1 MEKIQFNHEVSIS
14 RIVQGFWRL
23 HQWNL
28 DAKQLVDF
36 MHQCVDLGVTSF
48 DTAEVYGNYN
58 SEALLGEAL
67 RIDPSLR
74 SKIEIITKTG
84 INKPHPDRPYRN
96 KYFDTSYD
104 KIIQSCN
111 ESLQKL
117 NTSYIDV
124 YLIHR
129 EDPLIDHA
137 EVARAFN
144 DLKQA
149 GKIKAFGVSNFD
161 PFKFE
166 ALHEHTSKQLVT
178 NQIEISPLQFE
189 HFNSGMLDL
198 LQKHRIHPMIWSPLA
213 GGAIFNSDTHEA
225 CALRKVL
232 KPMADKYQ
240 CEVDTL
246 VYAWLLHHP
255 VKAAV
260 ISGSQKIERLQNCVN
275 ALQINLERE
284 DWFEIYL
291 ASGQQVLR

>member
-1 MEKIQFNHEVSIS
+1 MEKIQFNEEVSIS

-23 HQWNL
+23 HQWHL
-28 DAKQLVDF
+28 DATQLLAF
-36 MHQCVDLGVTSF
+36 IHECVELGVTSF

-58 SEALLGEAL
+58 SEALLGAAL
-67 RIDPSLR
+67 ALEPSLR
-74 SKIEIITKTG
+74 SKIQIITKTG
-84 INKPHPDRPYRN
+84 INKPHPDKPYRN
-96 KYFDTSYD
+96 KYFDTTYA

-149 GKIKAFGVSNFD
+149 GKIKAYGVSNFD
-161 PFKFE
+161 PLKFE
-166 ALHEHTSKQLVT
+166 ALYEHSAHQLVT
-178 NQIEISPLQFE
+178 NQIEVSPLEFE

-198 LQKHRIHPMIWSPLA
+198 LQKHRIHPMLWSPLA

-225 CALRKVL
+225 CALRSVL
-232 KPMADKYQ
+232 NDLALKYD

-255 VKAAV
+255 VKAAI

-275 ALQINLERE
+275 ALQIKLERE

>member
-1 MEKIQFNHEVSIS
+1 MEKIQLNNDVSIS

-67 RIDPSLR
+67 SLDPSLR

-96 KYFDTSYD
+96 KYFDTTYD

-149 GKIKAFGVSNFD
+149 GKIKAFGVIAS
-161 PFKFE
+161 
-166 ALHEHTSKQLVT
+166 
-178 NQIEISPLQFE
+178 IPLL
-189 HFNSGMLDL
+189 FNSL
-198 LQKHRIHPMIWSPLA
+198 LTVIKERVVLATLSSKLAFTMVSFDTIAFNFPAISLIMARLPFSFTNMVVPPLY
-213 GGAIFNSDTHEA
+213 F
-225 CALRKVL
+225 
-232 KPMADKYQ
+232 
-240 CEVDTL
+240 
-246 VYAWLLHHP
+246 
-255 VKAAV
+255 
-260 ISGSQKIERLQNCVN
+260 
-275 ALQINLERE
+275 
-284 DWFEIYL
+284 
-291 ASGQQVLR
+291 